1 LLDLCLRFNVEFAT
15 EVRGF
20 MKTVLRFFM
29 GSLAGVTAFA
39 SLALADNHEGVAHK
53 VSGHFRTRL
62 EWMDNMTSGST
73 ATKTN
78 YTEQWLNRARLN
90 VDVMPTDTLSGRI
103 GMQAAHTW
111 NQGTTPG
118 FALREGW
125 MAWMPMDTLT
135 IYAGRQELSLGSER
149 FLGDRDW
156 SQAGQDFDALRA
168 TFTHDMGTSHFLYS
182 KIAERDATT
191 NGASDGNF
199 LLTYNSFNLADSVE
213 VMRGLDAYAFYWL
226 DNDSNGVAASKTSTF
241 GLGLRANGGMNMID
255 WELEGILHTGKIA
268 GAKLTGY
275 NIDFNV
281 GANFMDAH
289 RVGVVFTYANED
301 YSNLFGEIHRY
312 LGQADVVSR
321 NNVLAFGLEG
331 DFNFSDQFYAGLD
344 GYYFMK
350 AKKGAAHN
358 TLQGQAADGN
368 NTALGME
375 ADLRLGYNP
384 EEMVNFELGYAAFLP
399 RKALKDATTT
409 AKQTV
414 HNLYLQGTLK
424 F

>member
-1 LLDLCLRFNVEFAT
+1 
-15 EVRGF
+15 

-62 EWMDNMTSGST
+62 EWMDNVTTTST

-78 YTEQWLNRARLN
+78 YVEQWLNRARLN
-90 VDVMPTDTLSGRI
+90 VDVMPTDTVSGRVAL
-103 GMQAAHTW
+103 QATHTW
-111 NQGTTPG
+111 NMATTPG
-118 FALREGW
+118 FALKEGW
-125 MAWMPMDTLT
+125 MAWMPMDTLS

-156 SQAGQDFDALRA
+156 QQAGQDFDALRA
-168 TFTHDMGTSHFLYS
+168 TLTHDWGTSHFLYS
-182 KIAERDATT
+182 KLTERDATS
-191 NGASDGNF
+191 NGASDGNLF
-199 LLTYNSFNLADSVE
+199 LTYNSFNTADSVE
-213 VMRGLDAYAFYWL
+213 FMKGVDLYAFYL
-226 DNDSNGVAASKTSTF
+226 IDNDAGGANVKTGTGGFGVK
-241 GLGLRANGGMNMID
+241 ANGAMNMID
-255 WELEGILHTGKIA
+255 WEIEGILHTGKVA

-275 NIDFNV
+275 DIDLNV

-301 YSNLFGEIHRY
+301 YQNLFGEIHRY
-312 LGQADVVSR
+312 LGQADIISR
-321 NNVLAFGLEG
+321 NNLLAFGLEG

-344 GYYFMK
+344 GYYFLK
-350 AKKGAAHN
+350 AKKSAAHT
-358 TLQGQAADGN
+358 TLQGQSADASQS
-368 NTALGME
+368 ALGME

-384 EEMVNFELGYAAFLP
+384 EQDLNFELGYAAFLP
-399 RKALKDATTT
+399 GKALKDATVT